1 MEMVTS
7 PLDERNSHGEGK
19 DLMPDL
25 IRSAPR
31 QMYLDT
37 CGWIAMFG
45 MRYFLVVNASS
56 VVVVSDVSLAPMAS
70 SGDDGKGGGR
80 AANNANRGIR

>member
-1 MEMVTS
+1 MMEMVTS

-45 MRYFLVVNASS
+45 MRYFLVV
-56 VVVVSDVSLAPMAS
+56 VSDVSLAPMAS

>member
-1 MEMVTS
+1 MVTS

-31 QMYLDT
+31 QMYFDT

-45 MRYFLVVNASS
+45 MRYFLVVNVSS
-56 VVVVSDVSLAPMAS
+56 VVAVVSDASLALMAS
-70 SGDDGKGGGR
+70 SGDDGKCGGR
-80 AANNANRGIR
+80 AASNANRGIR